1 MLVLVVSDIHGNL
14 AALDAVLADAGSFD
28 CIWSLGDVVG
38 YGPCP
43 NECIA
48 RLHDHDHLAVPGNHD
63 YGVLGRLDLADFNPE
78 ARAANLWSR
87 EQLTPES
94 RAYLEELG
102 ETLVIEDVTLAHGS
116 PRYPIWE
123 YLFYPFEA
131 TASFAHFET
140 GLCLVGHTHVP
151 RRFLRGDPT
160 YPCQVVPM
168 PEEKAVALDEE
179 RCIINPG
186 SVGQPRDRDPRAAY
200 MLYNTDERVF
210 IHRRVVY
217 DVAATQALMRENG
230 LPPRQ
235 ALRLA
240 AGW

>member
-14 AALDAVLADAGSFD
+14 AALEAVLADAGEFD
-28 CIWSLGDVVG
+28 RLWSLGDVVG

-48 RLHDHDHLAVPGNHD
+48 RLQAFEHVAVPGNHD
-63 YGVLGRLDLADFNPE
+63 YGVLGRLDLSEFNPE
-78 ARAANLWSR
+78 AREANLWSR
-87 EQLTPES
+87 DQLSAAS
-94 RAYLEELG
+94 RAYLEGLPEM
-102 ETLVIEDVTLAHGS
+102 VVCEDVTLVHGS
-116 PRYPIWE
+116 PRHPIWE

-131 TASFAHFET
+131 TASFEHFET
-140 GLCLVGHTHVP
+140 SLCLVGHTHVP
-151 RRFLRGDPT
+151 RLFVRGDPE
-160 YPCQVVPM
+160 YPCQVVAI
-168 PEEKAVALDEE
+168 PEEKAVQLEQ

-200 MLYNTDERVF
+200 VLLDTETRVF
-210 IHRRVVY
+210 QHRRVVY
-217 DVAATQALMRENG
+217 DVAATQALMRKNG

-235 ALRLA
+235 ALRLE